1 MAKHRKQ
8 AVTKYEGQTIRHRD
22 NGTFQADFHAAG
34 VRKRKVFDSLSG
46 AKVAIDQWKI
56 ECVNKGRAA
65 FGISERDRLDL
76 AEGRK
81 KVPDVALSA
90 LFDFWT
96 LHHPAGDTK
105 TISELV
111 DAFLTAKTGRRG
123 RKVVE
128 RREST
133 ALNHTK
139 RLTRMTDQTHPP
151 ECRCFCCAFGG
162 HPVSAVTTEAIESW
176 LDAGEWQGR
185 NRKHY
190 VGSVRAL
197 FNFAIRRKDCAFNP
211 ADAIE
216 SPEVIADEPV
226 IMAVKDIQ
234 KYLDAV
240 QAEDAELLP
249 REAISFFCGLRP
261 AELDRLEWKA
271 VSLAGRTI
279 TVSGAAAKIQG
290 HRRVVEIPDNLV
302 SWLAP
307 YAGSEAVWKSS
318 PRAAQNR
325 RKKIAEKINVVIP
338 PNAGRHCFASYHLA
352 MGGSADKT
360 ATLLGHESTKLLANT
375 YRGLFDSAGK
385 VIDEK
390 AGQAYFKIKP
400 RQTRKALGLRTVAA

>member
-1 MAKHRKQ
+1 MSKHRKQ
-8 AVTKYEGQTIRHRD
+8 AVTEYEGQTIRHRD
-22 NGTFQADFHAAG
+22 NGTFQADFHAGG
-34 VRKRKVFDSLSG
+34 VRKRKVYDTLDA
-46 AKVAIDQWKI
+46 AKIAIDQWKI
-56 ECVNKGRAA
+56 EHVNKGRAA
-65 FGISERDRLDL
+65 FGINDRDRLDL

-81 KVPDVALSA
+81 KVADVPLSA

-96 LHHPAGDTK
+96 LHHPVGNTK
-105 TISELV
+105 TVNELV

-123 RKVVE
+123 KKVVE

-151 ECRCFCCAFGG
+151 ECRCFVCAFGS

-176 LDAGEWQGR
+176 LDTGEWQGR

-197 FNFAIRRKDCAFNP
+197 FNFGIRRKDCAANP

-216 SPEVIADEPV
+216 TPEIIDEEPV

-249 REAISFFCGLRP
+249 REAIGFFCGLRP

-271 VSLAGRTI
+271 VSLAGKTI
-279 TVSGAAAKIQG
+279 TIAGAVAKIQG

-302 SWLAP
+302 AWLAP
-307 YAGSEAVWKSS
+307 YAGGESVWQSS

-325 RKKIAEKINVVIP
+325 RKKIADKIGVVIP

-352 MGGSADKT
+352 MNGSADKT
-360 ATLLGHESTKLLANT
+360 ATQMGHESTKLLNNT
-375 YRGLFDSAGK
+375 YKGLFDTAGK
-385 VIDEK
+385 VINEK
-390 AGQAYFKIKP
+390 AGTAYFKIKP
-400 RQTRKALGLRTVAA
+400 KKASNVIQLRQAAA